1 MLQIKYFDISPCDY
15 LTDIVGSSLSYD
27 GIGATGSNMKVIE
40 FIKQKQMDFQQSNA
54 EFRALLEPK
63 IKDWSQ
69 LLNDTFT
76 NTLNNPWM
84 SRFAPHDDDKSTD
97 LTSKPLVMSAQTEQ
111 MYLELKQQLGEETF
125 LGEWHMVDQECI
137 DQFAKV
143 TGDSQWIH
151 TDPVRAQ
158 AESPFKTTIAHGFLT
173 LALIPTLTDTV
184 NPDRNPYPNAKMA
197 VNYGL
202 NQVRFPSPVKSGT
215 RVRARTRLIGL
226 TPMKRS
232 IEVISEVSIEIENS
246 KRVACIAETVLRLY
260 FN

>member
-1 MLQIKYFDISPCDY
+1 
-15 LTDIVGSSLSYD
+15 
-27 GIGATGSNMKVIE
+27 MKVIE
-40 FIKQKQMDFQQSNA
+40 FIKRKQMDFQQSNA

-69 LLNDTFT
+69 LLNGKFT

-84 SRFAPHDDDKSTD
+84 SRFNPFEDEKTEPSGASN
-97 LTSKPLVMSAQTEQ
+97 KPLVMTAQTQ
-111 MYLELKQQLGEETF
+111 KMYDQLIQNLGQETA
-125 LGEWHMVDQECI
+125 LGQWHLVDQQCI
-137 DQFAKV
+137 NQFAQV

-158 AESPFKTTIAHGFLT
+158 QESPFKTTIAHGFLT

-184 NPDRNPYPNAKMA
+184 NPENNPYPDAKMA

-215 RVRARTRLIGL
+215 RVRARTRLIGV

-232 IEVISEVSIEIENS
+232 IEVISEVSIEIEDS
-246 KRVACIAETVLRLY
+246 KRLACIAETVLRLY